1 MVDMLR
7 FKCCA
12 VDPRRLLAYSPVRQ
26 AAQPYATLQ
35 ASSTQGLIK
44 LNVQFWNMASYRVDT
59 VARNTVPP
67 LLSELRFAVR

>member
-12 VDPRRLLAYSPVRQ
+12 VDRRRLLAYSPVRQ
-26 AAQPYATLQ
+26 VAQPYATLQ

-44 LNVQFWNMASYRVDT
+44 LNVHFWNMASYRVDT
-59 VARNTVPP
+59 VAPTKNKHHLAIR
-67 LLSELRFAVR
+67 A